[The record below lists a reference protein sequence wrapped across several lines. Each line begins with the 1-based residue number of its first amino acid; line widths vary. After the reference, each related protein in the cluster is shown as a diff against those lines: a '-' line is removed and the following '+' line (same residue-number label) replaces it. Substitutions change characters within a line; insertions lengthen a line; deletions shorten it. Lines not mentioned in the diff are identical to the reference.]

1 MAKKIL
7 YRKAFIRM
15 TKNNL
20 WMFYLP
26 LIQYSDVDS
35 RGRIGPKRWT
45 VLQGAYRS
53 FLYTKESYDIV
64 IADFQEKTLDG
75 EEFLKNRQTAF
86 DPIELAAWLRAG
98 FTYAYTLEEYMA
110 VGNKLAA
117 TLDGRTTSIF
127 QEFQLQKYIRERKEC
142 GCSDFWFRG
151 QAFASP
157 LSAQRTAAK
166 EAKRADPSR
175 EAYVLISERPSAWPT
190 YFCKTLKHSVKST
203 TWKGSREVRHF
214 NSALAAEKYI
224 SENREK
230 LRQHYYNWKVT
241 SFTVCAEGA

>member
-1 MAKKIL
+1 M
-7 YRKAFIRM
+7 
-15 TKNNL
+15 
-20 WMFYLP
+20 
-26 LIQYSDVDS
+26 
-35 RGRIGPKRWT
+35 
-45 VLQGAYRS
+45 
-53 FLYTKESYDIV
+53 
-64 IADFQEKTLDG
+64 LDG

-190 YFCKTLKHSVKST
+190 YFCKTLKHSVKRT

>member
-1 MAKKIL
+1 MA
-7 YRKAFIRM
+7 
-15 TKNNL
+15 NL

-26 LIQYSDVDS
+26 LVQYSDVDS